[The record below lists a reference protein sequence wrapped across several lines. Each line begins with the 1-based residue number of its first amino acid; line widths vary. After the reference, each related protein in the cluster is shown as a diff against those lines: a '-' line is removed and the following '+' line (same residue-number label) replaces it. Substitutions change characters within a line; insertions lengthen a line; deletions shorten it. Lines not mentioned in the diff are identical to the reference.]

1 MTMKKEQNL
10 IPKEIIKFKRSI
22 KRRKDTMI
30 PQVAFDYY
38 IKRIKEEIFSCD

>member
-30 PQVAFDYY
+30 PQVAYY
-38 IKRIKEEIFSCD
+38 IKRMKEEIFSYD